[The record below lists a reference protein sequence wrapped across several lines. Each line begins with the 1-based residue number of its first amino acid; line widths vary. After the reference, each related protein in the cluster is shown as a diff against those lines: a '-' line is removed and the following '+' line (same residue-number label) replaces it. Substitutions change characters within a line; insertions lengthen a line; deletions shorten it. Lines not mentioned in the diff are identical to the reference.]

1 MGAVRGASVTDLELL
16 YRRSFHRFVRVA
28 MVIVHDQERAA
39 DAVQDAFALAVRRR
53 HRFRGDGALEAWV
66 WRIVVNSAR
75 GAAVREP
82 RNGVP
87 EEWSSEPSEAVAEVR
102 AAVARLPERQ
112 RLALFLRYYA
122 DLDYDAIA
130 TALGVSVGTVGATLN
145 AARANLRGLLE
156 EVPS

>member
-1 MGAVRGASVTDLELL
+1 MGAVRGASVSDLELL
-16 YRRSFHRFVRVA
+16 YRQSFDRFVRVA
-28 MVIVHDQERAA
+28 AGILRDEERAA
-39 DAVQDAFALAVRRR
+39 DAVQEAFATAVRRR
-53 HRFRGDGALEAWV
+53 RRFRGDGPLEAWL

-75 GAAVREP
+75 RTAVRKP
-82 RNGVP
+82 PGGFP
-87 EEWSSEPSEAVAEVR
+87 EEWSDDAPAALVDVR
-102 AAVARLPERQ
+102 AAVAGLPERQ

>member
-1 MGAVRGASVTDLELL
+1 MDAVLGASVTDLEML
-16 YRRSFHRFVRVA
+16 YRRSFPRFVRVA
-28 MVIVHDQERAA
+28 IGILHDEDQAA
-39 DAVQDAFALAVRRR
+39 DAVQEAFATAVRRR
-53 HRFRGDGALEAWV
+53 HRFRGDGPLEAWV
-66 WRIVVNSAR
+66 WRIVLNSAR
-75 GAAVREP
+75 HAAVRDPQQDLLKGWSDEP
-82 RNGVP
+82 P
-87 EEWSSEPSEAVAEVR
+87 AAVAEVR

-145 AARANLRGLLE
+145 AARAKLRGLLE

>member
-1 MGAVRGASVTDLELL
+1 MGGVRGASVNDLEIL

-28 MVIVHDQERAA
+28 VAILHDEERAA
-39 DAVQDAFALAVRRR
+39 DAVQEAFATAVRRR
-53 HRFRGDGALEAWV
+53 RHFRGDGALEAWV

-75 GAAVREP
+75 GAAARELP
-82 RNGVP
+82 KGLP
-87 EEWSSEPSEAVAEVR
+87 EEWSDEQPSAVADIR
-102 AAVARLPERQ
+102 AAVVRLPERQ

-130 TALGVSVGTVGATLN
+130 AALGVSVGTVGATLN

>member
-16 YRRSFHRFVRVA
+16 YRPSFHRFVRVA
-28 MVIVHDQERAA
+28 MAILHDEERAA
-39 DAVQDAFALAVRRR
+39 DAVQEAFATAVRRR
-53 HRFRGDGALEAWV
+53 RRFRGDGPLEAWV

-75 GAAVREP
+75 RAAARESRQGLPEGWSDEPAAAV
-82 RNGVP
+82 
-87 EEWSSEPSEAVAEVR
+87 ADVR
-102 AAVARLPERQ
+102 AAVTRLPERQ

-130 TALGVSVGTVGATLN
+130 AALGISVGTVGATLN